1 VEVKMGL
8 FIGKTELGSIPRV
21 VGVISD
27 NDILTLSSETVECID
42 ILELRI
48 DMFKNHSPQYI
59 EQRFNSIKTRFD
71 KPIIATIRSIEEG
84 GYLKINDTRRYE
96 LFEFVMPFSDAV
108 DVEIESTELIE
119 KVVSL
124 CKSHNKPIIGSYHNF
139 DETPDIG
146 YLNDIASK
154 AKQYGVDI
162 VKIAVKAKTK
172 DDIARL
178 ASFTIKNKKIGLIT
192 ISLGN
197 IGLISRIF
205 NPLIGS
211 LMTYGH
217 LGSPSAPGQISALD
231 IVDYLRMFD
240 PEYNEALINRLQL
253 LEYV

>member
-1 VEVKMGL
+1 MGL
-8 FIGKTELGSIPRV
+8 FIGKIELGKIPRV
-21 VGVISD
+21 IGAISD
-27 NDILTLSSETVECID
+27 SDILTLSNETVERID

-59 EQRFNSIKTRFD
+59 EQKFNSIKTRFD
-71 KPIIATIRSIEEG
+71 KPTIATIRNNVEEG
-84 GYLKINDTRRYE
+84 GHLKIDDTHKYE
-96 LFEFVMPFSDAV
+96 LLKFVTPFSDAV
-108 DVEIESTELIE
+108 DIEIKSGELIE

-124 CKSHNKPIIGSYHNF
+124 CKSLNKPIIGSYHNF
-139 DETPDIG
+139 NETPDIG
-146 YLNDIASK
+146 YLDDIASK

-162 VKIAVKAKTK
+162 VKIAVKANTK

-178 ASFTIKNKKIGLIT
+178 VSFTIKNKKIGLVT

-205 NPLIGS
+205 NPIIGS

-217 LGSPSAPGQISALD
+217 LGSPSTPGQISALD
-231 IVDYLRMFD
+231 IVDYLRVFD

>member
-1 VEVKMGL
+1 MEGKMGL
-8 FIGKTELGSIPRV
+8 FIGKIELGSIPRV
-21 VGVISD
+21 VGTISD
-27 NDILTLSSETVECID
+27 NDILTLSNETIERID

-48 DMFKNHSPQYI
+48 DMFKDHSPQYI
-59 EQRFNSIKTRFD
+59 EQKFKSVRTRFD
-71 KPIIATIRSIEEG
+71 KPIIATIRNVEEG
-84 GYLKINDTRRYE
+84 GHLKISDTHKYE
-96 LFEFVMPFSDAV
+96 LFEFVTPFSDAV
-108 DVEIESTELIE
+108 DTEIKSGELIE
-119 KVVSL
+119 RVVSL
-124 CKSHNKPIIGSYHNF
+124 CKSHNKLIIGSYHNF
-139 DETPDIG
+139 NETPDIG
-146 YLNDIASK
+146 YMDDIASK

-162 VKIAVKAKTK
+162 VKIAVKANTK

-205 NPLIGS
+205 NPIIGS
-211 LMTYGH
+211 LITYGH

-231 IVDYLRMFD
+231 IVNYLRMFD